1 MELWQQMLRD
11 SVHSVN
17 QLVEKF
23 QIDRATAEQID
34 QFFQARINPY
44 YMSLIKY
51 PGDPIWKQCVPD
63 RVELEDFDAFEDPL
77 NEDAMSP
84 VPNITHRYPDRVL
97 FLVTSQCG
105 MYCRFCTRKR
115 KVGNS
120 DKISM
125 KGLESA
131 FKYIESHTEIR
142 DVILS
147 GGDPLMLTD
156 LMLEKIL
163 ARLRQ
168 IPHVEI
174 IRIGTKMPCVL
185 PQRITPKLCNMI
197 KKYHPVYINTHFNHP
212 WEITSESSRACQMLA
227 DAGCPVGCQTVLMKG
242 VNDDPDTIKELMQ
255 KLLKIRVKPYYLYM
269 ADETKGANHF
279 RTSIRTGL
287 EIMDKLR
294 GHTSGLAI
302 PYFVIDAPGGGGK
315 IPILPEYV
323 LHHDDEKIILRNY
336 KNQIYV
342 YKDAVDKNHPELKQT
357 EEMPVK
363 EKIHLSVPVD
373 GKNGNG
379 KNGNGKSGKHPAEAT
394 KISSKE
400 IKEMTIIDN

>member
-1 MELWQQMLRD
+1 MEPWQQMLRE
-11 SVHSVN
+11 SVHSVD

-23 QIDRATAEQID
+23 NLDRSIAQQLD
-34 QFFQARINPY
+34 RFFQARINPY
-44 YMSLIKY
+44 YLSLIRY
-51 PGDPIWKQCVPD
+51 PGDPIWRQCVPD
-63 RVELEDFDAFEDPL
+63 RAELEDYDAFEDPL

-131 FKYIESHTEIR
+131 FNYIQSHSEIR

-156 LMLEKIL
+156 YMLEKIL
-163 ARLRQ
+163 IRLRQ
-168 IPHVEI
+168 IEHVEI
-174 IRIGTKMPCVL
+174 IRLGTKMPCVL
-185 PQRITPKLCNMI
+185 PQRITPKLCSML
-197 KKYHPVYINTHFNHP
+197 KKYHPLYINTHFNHP
-212 WEITSESSRACQMLA
+212 WEITPESSRACQMLA
-227 DAGCPVGCQTVLMKG
+227 DAGCPVGNQSVLMKG

-279 RTSIRTGL
+279 RTSIRTGI

-323 LHHDDEKIILRNY
+323 LHHDDEKIVLRNY
-336 KNQIYV
+336 KNDIYV
-342 YKDAVDKNHPELKQT
+342 YKDMK
-357 EEMPVK
+357 
-363 EKIHLSVPVD
+363 D
-373 GKNGNG
+373 GKETVRKVDAIENNGNNGNNGNG
-379 KNGNGKSGKHPAEAT
+379 KHE
-394 KISSKE
+394 KIEKVTPHH
-400 IKEMTIIDN
+400 IPDLAIIDN

>member
-1 MELWQQMLRD
+1 MEPWQQMLRD
-11 SVHSVN
+11 SVHTVD

-23 QIDRATAEQID
+23 RIDRNIAEQLD
-34 QFFQARINPY
+34 VFFQARINPY
-44 YMSLIKY
+44 YLSLIKY

-63 RVELEDFDAFEDPL
+63 RIELEDLDGVEDPL

-131 FKYIESHTEIR
+131 FNYIEQHKEIR

-156 LMLEKIL
+156 YMLEKIL
-163 ARLRQ
+163 MRLRQ

-174 IRIGTKMPCVL
+174 IRIGSKMPCVL
-185 PQRITPKLCNMI
+185 PQRITPKLCSMI
-197 KKYHPVYINTHFNHP
+197 KKYHPVYVNTHFNHP
-212 WEITSESSRACQMLA
+212 WEITPESSKACQMLA
-227 DAGCPVGCQTVLMKG
+227 DSGCPVGNQTVLMKG
-242 VNDDPDTIKELMQ
+242 VNDDPDVIKELMQ
-255 KLLKIRVKPYYLYM
+255 KLLKMRVKPYYLYM

-315 IPILPEYV
+315 IPLLPEYV
-323 LHHDDEKIILRNY
+323 LHHDEERIILRNF
-336 KNQIYV
+336 KNEIYV
-342 YKDAVDKNHPELKQT
+342 YRDVNDRREAGFYK
-357 EEMPVK
+357 
-363 EKIHLSVPVD
+363 
-373 GKNGNG
+373 GNGNG
-379 KNGNGKSGKHPAEAT
+379 NGNGRKLKKIHKITT
-394 KISSKE
+394 KDFP
-400 IKEMTIIDN
+400 EMSIIDN